1 MITPV
6 LDRIF
11 IRLNKDDAASSGG
24 IILLDD
30 YQQSQNIGIVESIG
44 PLVNSVKKGDKILF
58 HEFDDLPSHDPEVI
72 VVRENSVLGVF
83 END

>member
-11 IRLNKDDAASSGG
+11 IRLDKDDTAASGG

-30 YQQSQNIGIVESIG
+30 YQQSRNIGMVESIG
-44 PLVNSVKKGDKILF
+44 PLVTSVKKGDKILF
-58 HEFDDLPSHDPEVI
+58 HDFDDLPSHNPEII
-72 VVRENSVLGVF
+72 VVRESSVLGVF